1 MRSARKFPDGNRRP
15 AAEQRRNAGN
25 DTLPFTRSPN
35 CIMLSEKDAFLR
47 DNAMKLHINGEEIV
61 TAEGVTLLELLEQ
74 RDIKPRTVVVERNL
88 APVDRKDFAVTRLE
102 PGDKLEI
109 LHFVGG
115 G

>member
-1 MRSARKFPDGNRRP
+1 M
-15 AAEQRRNAGN
+15 
-25 DTLPFTRSPN
+25 LP
-35 CIMLSEKDAFLR
+35 EKDAFLR
-47 DNAMKLHINGEEIV
+47 DKAMELHINGDKTV

-74 RDIKPRTVVVERNL
+74 RDIKPRAVVVERNL
-88 APVDRKDFAVTRLE
+88 ALVDRKDFAVTRLE